1 MSQSFS
7 GYRGASSPK
16 VPYAAAPYAAAGA
29 AGAGDG
35 SDLMAHES
43 VAPFDLMGAGAN
55 GPRSARHVALFD
67 GAAV

>member
-1 MSQSFS
+1 MPSASLAILARSS
-7 GYRGASSPK
+7 GVVA
-16 VPYAAAPYAAAGA
+16 AAAGA